1 MSTTEQVGIPGRA
14 ELISAASLLDSNAA
28 GSDSSTSHPLP
39 PTAQLGGVMI
49 QEGVLLPEGFLLESD
64 RYTVG
69 WRAVRTINAF
79 GVDLKVRAAG
89 WNMFT
94 VAGEFKTTVWGPT
107 TGGLRRAVIR
117 VLASIRTRRFNSAE
131 VTAISKGHFLGIPYT
146 SVRVQARHIQ
156 RSYLLDGERSRAQA
170 QQDIDWARG

>member
-1 MSTTEQVGIPGRA
+1 LSTSEQVVGLERA
-14 ELISAASLLDSNAA
+14 KLISEATLLDANVA
-28 GSDSSTSHPLP
+28 GSHSLTSNPLP
-39 PTAQLGGVMI
+39 PVAQVGAVMI
-49 QEGVLLPEGFLLESD
+49 QEGVLLPESFLLDSD

-79 GVDLKVRAAG
+79 GVDLKIRSAG

-94 VAGEFKTTVWGPT
+94 IAGEFKTTVWGST
-107 TGGLRRAVIR
+107 LNGLRRAVIR
-117 VLASIRTRRFNSAE
+117 VLALIRARRFNSAE

-156 RSYLLDGERSRAQA
+156 RSYLLDDESSRTQA
-170 QQDIDWARG
+170 QQDIDWARS